1 MVGVDSEQ
9 YGILVHNF
17 EKSQSKQIC
26 IHVQEFKGSVFLSIR
41 EFYKDTGSGDWKPSQ
56 KGVTIPP
63 ELYAELLQ
71 GVVGAAE
78 VLGVDAEPT

>member
-1 MVGVDSEQ
+1 MVDNDE
-9 YGILVHNF
+9 YGILVHSF
-17 EKSQSKQIC
+17 DKSSSKRIC
-26 IHVQEFKGSVFLSIR
+26 IHVQEFRNSVFLSIR
-41 EFYKDTGSGDWKPSQ
+41 EFYKDRASGDWRPSP

-78 VLGVDAEPT
+78 ALGLDADPM